1 MNKPIMVIV
10 GVVAP
15 PYSDDESLRVYY
27 IDKGKIKDIKDA
39 DLAPYAEQLNV
50 VNFNDLQI
58 PEVREL
64 YPHIRTGNKPYYVS
78 GHDACYVLGTF
89 GDGGYVCIRPHLAN
103 DFLQVIPRSRLVND
117 VKRGKLYLLN
127 AVIEQGSVSDTVS
140 PITGEWQDMSHLKGR
155 TLKDAE
161 DTACD
166 CGEDDCTCGTTVDAR
181 DKIGAGETV
190 DSHDELGM
198 LNATQKEFLKNY
210 YIDYSVETFN
220 KLVGKSS
227 WKLKEDHEIVEK
239 NKKRRESKLA
249 KLAELRTL
257 SDGADWRFAGLWD
270 VGYVSSKPEH
280 LCEFGHK
287 LRYIYMAC
295 PVNKPMAQARKE
307 GTLLRFGIKCHS
319 DFLNIPAEE
328 VSRLGKLLNTM
339 SSEITFISMVVAN
352 KALGKHDALMASMH
366 DLLGRL
372 QSNNKLVEVLGERL
386 ATAYVGFTSNK
397 LPLVESFVLDV
408 LAKFK
413 EYGYL
418 KVLSAAGVDTS
429 VFAPQGTDAYSLPTL
444 SPTADRWDRQN
455 YPSSVKYAHESGLS
469 RLSKAHD
476 PIPVVL
482 TTYAEMLLSND
493 IAGEYMYNPNAT
505 LTDFVKGKSTTYQR
519 FGADEIVPDYPEAMR
534 KYKIG
539 YNNETRELR
548 TMWLRYFT
556 QNTFREDFLTA
567 ISGAQVKALT
577 LGGLEAILALY
588 KRLEKTGQNLKAVLG
603 DKYLNSL
610 VQDMVDA
617 RLYGYR
623 SSGKYDDIYPEVLL
637 TSLPY
642 IITSASNVQ
651 ARRAASYKLGKDGY
665 ADLSARLDEVKEGTN
680 PDYIAKIKAKFAVE
694 EAKVE
699 EKPVQPQSAPQPA
712 PQPAQQTV
720 QQSAPQ
726 TAQSVQKPAQQA
738 TSQKS
743 EKTTQQ
749 QRVSAGSSKSKTS
762 KFRGDAAEA
771 KKKADEFMALYD
783 SLPKVLTNE
792 PGIQIALAII
802 KRFRDTFKEKEGFTY
817 RENWRVTQEIETLKR
832 LKANT

>member
-198 LNATQKEFLKNY
+198 LNAAQKEFLKNY

-270 VGYVSSKPEH
+270 VGYVSGKPEH

-295 PVNKPMAQARKE
+295 PINKPMAQARKE

-366 DLLGRL
+366 
-372 QSNNKLVEVLGERL
+372 
-386 ATAYVGFTSNK
+386 
-397 LPLVESFVLDV
+397 
-408 LAKFK
+408 
-413 EYGYL
+413 
-418 KVLSAAGVDTS
+418 
-429 VFAPQGTDAYSLPTL
+429 
-444 SPTADRWDRQN
+444 
-455 YPSSVKYAHESGLS
+455 GL
-469 RLSKAHD
+469 
-476 PIPVVL
+476 
-482 TTYAEMLLSND
+482 
-493 IAGEYMYNPNAT
+493 
-505 LTDFVKGKSTTYQR
+505 
-519 FGADEIVPDYPEAMR
+519 
-534 KYKIG
+534 
-539 YNNETRELR
+539 
-548 TMWLRYFT
+548 
-556 QNTFREDFLTA
+556 
-567 ISGAQVKALT
+567 
-577 LGGLEAILALY
+577 
-588 KRLEKTGQNLKAVLG
+588 
-603 DKYLNSL
+603 
-610 VQDMVDA
+610 
-617 RLYGYR
+617 
-623 SSGKYDDIYPEVLL
+623 
-637 TSLPY
+637 
-642 IITSASNVQ
+642 
-651 ARRAASYKLGKDGY
+651 
-665 ADLSARLDEVKEGTN
+665 
-680 PDYIAKIKAKFAVE
+680 
-694 EAKVE
+694 
-699 EKPVQPQSAPQPA
+699 
-712 PQPAQQTV
+712 
-720 QQSAPQ
+720 
-726 TAQSVQKPAQQA
+726 
-738 TSQKS
+738 
-743 EKTTQQ
+743 
-749 QRVSAGSSKSKTS
+749 
-762 KFRGDAAEA
+762 
-771 KKKADEFMALYD
+771 LYD
-783 SLPKVLTNE
+783 FS
-792 PGIQIALAII
+792 
-802 KRFRDTFKEKEGFTY
+802 
-817 RENWRVTQEIETLKR
+817 
-832 LKANT
+832 